1 MSSLKSSK
9 SLLSEYKY
17 LLEERDSINDIYQK
31 GYLDLTFYLHE
42 LKADLSEKVPGQVEK
57 FESQFFNKPSSN
69 VPDPGTQVQSS
80 EQNDPDQ
87 SSESQA
93 DLKEQWAKKLYRE
106 IVLITHPDKTA
117 SIGIPKLITKLLKF
131 YNMTVEAYEKNKFE
145 DLLFVGSELDIDLP
159 DDKVQDYIA
168 PKLKGMSEEIQQKKS
183 SFPYLWET
191 LEEEKRSIILEN
203 YLKSIGYVFDKKI
216 IEETIEKVKR
226 IKRKVGTRP
235 VNHLKNRLL

>member
-1 MSSLKSSK
+1 MSSPKSSK

-17 LLEERDSINDIYQK
+17 LLEERDSVNDLYQK
-31 GYLDLTFYLHE
+31 GCLDLTFYLHE

-57 FESQFFNKPSSN
+57 FENQFFNKPPVSGS
-69 VPDPGTQVQSS
+69 DPGGQVQPLG
-80 EQNDPDQ
+80 EDAADQ
-87 SSESQA
+87 SSESEVE
-93 DLKEQWAKKLYRE
+93 LKEQWAKKLYRE
-106 IVLITHPDKTA
+106 IVLVTHPDKTA

-131 YNMTVEAYEKNKFE
+131 YNITVEAYEKNKFE
-145 DLLFVGSELDIDLP
+145 DLLFVGYELDIDLP
-159 DDKVQDYIA
+159 DDKVQIYIA
-168 PKLKGMSEEIQQKKS
+168 PKLKDMSGEIQQKKS

-216 IEETIEKVKR
+216 IEETIERVKR